1 MPGKDIRFDGPGRY
15 VVTTKEE
22 VSSDIFEL
30 YASKKVVSEQ
40 THGDEAGYQLVVN
53 IKDQTELL
61 SFLNI
66 LYDNHHTIL
75 KIERLS
81 TWIIDQAYPTQNDRQ

>member
-30 YASKKVVSEQ
+30 YTSKKAKSEH
-40 THGDEAGYQLVVN
+40 TDGDNAASQLVVD
-53 IKDQTELL
+53 IKDQSELL

-81 TWIIDQAYPTQNDRQ
+81 NWIIDQAYPI